1 MLMTQEGISLSEFS
15 HCLEVVYLDAENRPV
30 KRADAVVER
39 LRVIDEQ
46 GQVVSEQMRR
56 EIS

>member
-1 MLMTQEGISLSEFS
+1 MTQEGISLSEFS